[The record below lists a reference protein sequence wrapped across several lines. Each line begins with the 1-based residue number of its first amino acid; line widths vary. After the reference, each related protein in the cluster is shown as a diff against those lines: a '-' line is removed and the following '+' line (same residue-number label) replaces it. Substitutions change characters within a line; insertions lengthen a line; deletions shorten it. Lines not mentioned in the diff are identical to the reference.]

1 LAAVLA
7 RVRALDERLAPD
19 ERLAHSRCPVTWLAS
34 AVRLPAWDAK
44 ETAHGR
50 DLWPRVEA
58 GPIGDRLPRRRP
70 LLERAK
76 LARSPARTA

>member
-1 LAAVLA
+1 MAPVLA
-7 RVRALDERLAPD
+7 RVRALDERPAPD
-19 ERLAHSRCPVTWLAS
+19 ERLAPLALPRHL
-34 AVRLPAWDAK
+34 ARLGRAAAGLDAK

-76 LARSPARTA
+76 LARSPAKTA